1 MDKRLAI
8 HFARRLQQFNQS
20 KYQPVHHLLF
30 FRLHT
35 MHLYIE
41 QENKKLT
48 AWPRKA
54 SSLKPLTMPTAPTEI
69 QLYPSGPALDNAS
82 WEATSLEQD
91 TQDAD
96 ELETMLD
103 LAENFGSTFL

>member
-1 MDKRLAI
+1 
-8 HFARRLQQFNQS
+8 
-20 KYQPVHHLLF
+20 
-30 FRLHT
+30 
-35 MHLYIE
+35 MHLYVE

-54 SSLKPLTMPTAPTEI
+54 SSLKPLTMPTVPTEF
-69 QLYPSGPALDNAS
+69 QPYASGLTQDHAS
-82 WEATSLEQD
+82 WEVLSLEQEV
-91 TQDAD
+91 QEAD